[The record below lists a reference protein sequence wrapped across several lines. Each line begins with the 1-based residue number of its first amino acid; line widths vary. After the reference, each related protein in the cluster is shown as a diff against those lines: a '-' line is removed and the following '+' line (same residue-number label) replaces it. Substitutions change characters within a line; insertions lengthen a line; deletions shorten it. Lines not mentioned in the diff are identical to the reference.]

1 MNCKIIPAC
10 EKDVPDILA
19 MITELA
25 IFENLQHEVSA
36 TAQDL
41 SRTLFGGTPS
51 AEVYLLLED
60 EQIAGMALF
69 FHNYSTFLGKPGLY
83 LEDMYIRPAYR
94 GRGYGRKL
102 LAFLANLAVQRGCGR
117 FEWSVLDWNNPAI
130 QLYKSLGAQPLEDWT
145 QFRLTGENLNKLAAS
160 FSL

>member
-1 MNCKIIPAC
+1 MNYKIIPAC
-10 EKDVPDILA
+10 KKDVPDILA

-41 SRTLFGGTPS
+41 SKTLFGGTPS

-83 LEDMYIRPAYR
+83 LEDLYIRPAYR

-145 QFRLTGENLNKLAAS
+145 QFRLTGENLKKLAAS
-160 FSL
+160 FRV